1 MDVVDALVTEFAED
15 RFVRPGEVAN
25 AE

>member
-1 MDVVDALVTEFAED
+1 VVDALVMEFAQD
-15 RFVRPGEVAN
+15 RFVCPGEVAN